1 MSISFFH
8 SRTVIRFVLCFALV
22 PISHDLHAF
31 EVGIVGLFPGKA
43 VLVVDGGTPRTIEIG
58 AKTQEGV
65 KLIAVEGSEAVL
77 EIGGKRQRIGIG
89 EQVYSVG
96 GSGNGPTVI
105 SLTADANGHF
115 MTSGSI
121 NGSGAR
127 FMVDTGATMVAMG
140 AGDARRANIDYAKGE
155 SGTMLTANGPVR
167 VWRVSINALRIG
179 DVLLNGVDGV
189 VQERDMPF
197 VLLGMSF
204 LNRMEMQ
211 RSGETMTLR
220 RRF

>member
-1 MSISFFH
+1 MRISRLFSHHIAHCFVGVFAVLLAH
-8 SRTVIRFVLCFALV
+8 SADAV
-22 PISHDLHAF
+22 

-58 AKTQEGV
+58 AKTPEGV

-77 EIGGKRQRIGIG
+77 EIGGKRQRIAIG
-89 EQVYSVG
+89 QQVYSAG
-96 GSGNGPTVI
+96 GAGNGPATV
-105 SLTADANGHF
+105 SLTADARGQF

-121 NGSGAR
+121 NGSSAR
-127 FMVDTGATMVAMG
+127 FIVDTGATFVAMG

-155 SGTMLTANGPVR
+155 SGTMMTANGPVR
-167 VWRVSINALRIG
+167 VWRVSINSLRIG
-179 DVLLNGVDGV
+179 DVMLNGIDAV
-189 VQERDMPF
+189 VQEHDMPF

-211 RSGETMTLR
+211 RSGEKMTLR